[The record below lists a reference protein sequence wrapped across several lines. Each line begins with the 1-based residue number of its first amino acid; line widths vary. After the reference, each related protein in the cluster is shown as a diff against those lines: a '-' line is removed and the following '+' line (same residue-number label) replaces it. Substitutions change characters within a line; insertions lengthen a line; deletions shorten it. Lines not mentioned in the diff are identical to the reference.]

1 MKQDAQA
8 LRRGLAGRI
17 TRLRVR
23 AGLSQT
29 ELGRRMQD
37 EGFSNWYQ
45 TTVSRTEKADR
56 DPSVFEVIALAR
68 IFGTTV
74 EAMAG
79 TSAGPAVDYAAGL
92 RHAVALL
99 SRELSRAEAQST
111 EDAYIEFA
119 DESLDLAKES
129 WEASREVAYREL
141 ATDSDHQ
148 EVVADKRRARKV
160 AVSAQSGAALLTL
173 DEAAAML
180 RKSPAQMRW
189 LRHNGEGPKSAK
201 VGGRVMYR
209 EQDLTAW
216 INKAFEEES

>member
-1 MKQDAQA
+1 
-8 LRRGLAGRI
+8 
-17 TRLRVR
+17 
-23 AGLSQT
+23 
-29 ELGRRMQD
+29 MQD

-79 TSAGPAVDYAAGL
+79 STSEPMVDYAAGL

-99 SRELSRAEAQST
+99 GRELSQASALPDEAPIGHAGRDIRVAGKAHLV
-111 EDAYIEFA
+111 EPKAP
-119 DESLDLAKES
+119 LDTQPA
-129 WEASREVAYREL
+129 
-141 ATDSDHQ
+141 H
-148 EVVADKRRARKV
+148 
-160 AVSAQSGAALLTL
+160 VSITTLLTL
-173 DEAAAML
+173 DEAAARL

-189 LRHNGEGPKSAK
+189 LRHNGEGPKCAK

-209 EQDLTAW
+209 EQDITDW